1 MASLSI
7 TSQPAAHTYQ
17 NIKAITLIIM
27 NTTHGHDTQ
36 TPAQQLN
43 AFMETMLPE
52 IMRRENGNTST
63 IHLYRFGGYRVAFN
77 MSAYLLTETGMP
89 CDTTAM
95 QLPALPSPLIMAYTT
110 DTAAEI
116 LAGSISEDSSR
127 HEAIATQPASMQCYE
142 EWYREETEIFEE

>member
-1 MASLSI
+1 MD
-7 TSQPAAHTYQ
+7 
-17 NIKAITLIIM
+17 
-27 NTTHGHDTQ
+27 TTHEHDAL
-36 TPAQQLN
+36 TPTQQLN

-52 IMRRENGNTST
+52 IMRRESGNTST

-95 QLPALPSPLIMAYTT
+95 LLPALTSPLIMAYTT
-110 DTAAEI
+110 NTAAEI
-116 LAGSISEDSSR
+116 LAGNISENSSQ
-127 HEAIATQPASMQCYE
+127 HEAIATQPASIRCYE